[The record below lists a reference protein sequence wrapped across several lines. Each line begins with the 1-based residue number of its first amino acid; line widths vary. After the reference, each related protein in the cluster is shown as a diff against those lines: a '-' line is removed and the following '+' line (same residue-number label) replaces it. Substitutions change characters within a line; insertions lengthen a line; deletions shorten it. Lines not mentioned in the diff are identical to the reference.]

1 MESAQRYQN
10 VFKNYEVQD
19 RLLVEHNFERINFW
33 SIINLCLMITVTVI
47 QVITIRSLFE
57 SKSAYGKFL
66 RGKK

>member
-1 MESAQRYQN
+1 METAQRYQN
-10 VFKNYEVQD
+10 VFKNYEVHD
-19 RLLVEHNFERINFW
+19 RIILENNFYRINFW
-33 SIINLCLMITVTVI
+33 SIINLTLMIAVTFI